1 MKKNIVFLFTTVLLV
16 AILVGCS
23 GGSSA
28 TDPADIKGE
37 TFDGG
42 NVSALVPDGWMG
54 FHGVDPE
61 GWMAFHGTDYF
72 DEYEEGYD
80 PNVIQV
86 CKGAKTEW
94 DLLSKPYVM
103 MTYFSP
109 DNPMYEPSKD
119 YYDEGA
125 DLEPITL
132 GDYTWKGFTAKSL
145 DTPIAMLWT
154 GEYGEGQIQLMICL
168 ENGEKISLDDVDV
181 QAIIASINISK

>member
-1 MKKNIVFLFTTVLLV
+1 MKKLIALLLTAVSLTV
-16 AILVGCS
+16 ILAGCS
-23 GGSSA
+23 KGSA
-28 TDPADIKGE
+28 PTKPEDVKGE
-37 TFDGG
+37 TFEGG
-42 NVSALVPDGWMG
+42 NISALV
-54 FHGVDPE
+54 PE

-145 DTPIAMLWT
+145 DTARKL
-154 GEYGEGQIQLMICL
+154 YLEGIHGKKPRYSYR
-168 ENGEKISLDDVDV
+168 NPLDRRRR
-181 QAIIASINISK
+181 

>member
-54 FHGVDPE
+54 FHGVD
-61 GWMAFHGTDYF
+61 FF

-80 PNVIQV
+80 PNVIQIY
-86 CKGAKTEW
+86 KGAKSEW
-94 DLLSKPYVM
+94 DQFSTPYVM
-103 MTYFSP
+103 ISYYGP

-119 YYDEGA
+119 
-125 DLEPITL
+125 
-132 GDYTWKGFTAKSL
+132 
-145 DTPIAMLWT
+145 
-154 GEYGEGQIQLMICL
+154 
-168 ENGEKISLDDVDV
+168 
-181 QAIIASINISK
+181 

>member
-1 MKKNIVFLFTTVLLV
+1 MI
-16 AILVGCS
+16 S
-23 GGSSA
+23 
-28 TDPADIKGE
+28 
-37 TFDGG
+37 
-42 NVSALVPDGWMG
+42 
-54 FHGVDPE
+54 
-61 GWMAFHGTDYF
+61 
-72 DEYEEGYD
+72 
-80 PNVIQV
+80 
-86 CKGAKTEW
+86 
-94 DLLSKPYVM
+94 
-103 MTYFSP
+103 YFSP